1 MYMDLDKFK
10 QVNDTLG
17 HDTGDMLL
25 RMVAGRLLATIRQ
38 VDTVA
43 RLGGDEFG
51 IVLGE
56 LSNPLDVSKLASK
69 IIKAVSQPY
78 NIQGDDVSVT
88 VSIGISIY
96 PSHGQ
101 NIETLLKQAD
111 LAMYEAKRTG
121 NSYCIATESASDM
134 ARLE

>member
-121 NSYCIATESASDM
+121 NSYCIATKSASDM